1 LNRLCHIRNRYQDEG
16 HLYITHAAQAGA
28 DHDDVFL
35 TTSHDGGKTCS
46 AHVRAN
52 DDATQTDQWMPSVAV
67 TDEGIVGVMFYD
79 GRNDPLN
86 NLKMDVYLAISTNH
100 GHGFH
105 SNQRITNTPF
115 PPAVHFDPSSLLTP
129 WAITTRWWQ
138 TKTAST
144 GMGRQPR
151 LRRSSTRSQRL
162 FRHLSGG
169 RLVLHE
175 TAPLSPRGALSAV
188 SVRLCCIDGRHR
200 QLRESNGHYRRPP
213 ALTELR
219 AQPNPCVV
227 SRS

>member
-16 HLYITHAAQAGA
+16 HLYITYPAQAGA
-28 DHDDVFL
+28 DHGDVFL
-35 TTSHDGGKTCS
+35 TTSHDGGKTWS

-105 SNQRITNTPF
+105 SNQRITNTSF

-129 WAITTRWWQ
+129 WRL
-138 TKTAST
+138 
-144 GMGRQPR
+144 QPD
-151 LRRSSTRSQRL
+151 
-162 FRHLSGG
+162 GG
-169 RLVLHE
+169 R
-175 TAPLSPRGALSAV
+175 
-188 SVRLCCIDGRHR
+188 
-200 QLRESNGHYRRPP
+200 RRPLLP
-213 ALTELR
+213 VWGDNRDFVGAR
-219 AQPNPCVV
+219 HDPNVYFATFQV
-227 SRS
+227 DD